1 MFNQCG
7 VRIGEDGPDISLPFA
22 FDSGSSFSAS
32 LRWPPWGTQAPAAHM
47 VPHLNMP
54 CVGSLLCLYLSS
66 TQPGS
71 TSKELLAF
79 KGLAN
84 FGLWLPQ
91 SPNLRHFFELLLSDR
106 REMID

>member
-1 MFNQCG
+1 MLNLCG
-7 VRIGEDGPDISLPFA
+7 VRIEEDGPDISLPFA
-22 FDSGSSFSAS
+22 FDSGRLVLSISQVAPVGNSSSS
-32 LRWPPWGTQAPAAHM
+32 AHM

-91 SPNLRHFFELLLSDR
+91 SPNLRHLFELLLSDR
-106 REMID
+106 QEMID

>member
-1 MFNQCG
+1 MLNQCG

-22 FDSGSSFSAS
+22 FDSGRLVLSISQVAPVGNSGSSCPHGTS
-32 LRWPPWGTQAPAAHM
+32 LKHA
-47 VPHLNMP
+47 
-54 CVGSLLCLYLSS
+54 LCRLHSLYLSS

-84 FGLWLPQ
+84 FGLWLLQ